1 MDAKVA
7 TCMFCD
13 GGCVVTAREEG
24 DALRVDPVDPAFP
37 AICPKAR
44 IIDEYRLHP
53 DRLTAPLKRV
63 GPKGSGEFEAIGW
76 DRALDEIAERLG
88 AIIAESGPEALAVSE
103 MPLNHGFGG
112 LTRRL
117 MNCLG
122 SPNYLTALELCMG
135 NTFQVH
141 RAVYGGP
148 TVSDWAQADC
158 VVYFGQ
164 DRDPERWPS
173 EYLRLKA
180 AKQRG
185 AVLIEVDPRTTE
197 TARLADWHLPLR
209 YGTDAAL
216 ALGWI
221 HVIIAEGLYDRTFVE
236 ESCIGFDGLR
246 ERVAPY
252 TPEAVAAICGLDAE
266 AIRCTARIY
275 AGARAAIIPWGATA
289 DMQVNSTALIQ
300 AQCILRAICGF
311 LGVSESVLPPARG
324 VVTNAQVAAFDRLD
338 EGQRAKQL
346 GADRHPLLTSRASAL
361 YREALRRAGV
371 PYEPDILATSHCAVP
386 PAVFAA
392 MRGEGPY
399 RVRAMLSVANN
410 TLMSYA
416 GQPGIGEALQALDL
430 LVVFENWLTPTAQ
443 LADYVLP
450 GDMWAERDILGKPFD
465 VAPLVEANRAFR
477 PPVPGCRSWF
487 AVVKGLADRLG
498 LAADFPW
505 EDERAF
511 FDWRLQPA
519 GCTFRELCDRRVALV
534 EPCVFDGWLTP
545 SGKVELAS
553 SVLEALG
560 CDPLPAFAEPS
571 DPGADGGG
579 YPYLAFAGLR
589 ERPNYNTAL
598 RQISALRRR
607 QPEPCLLINPAD
619 AAREGIAEGDWC
631 AVESAYGSARLMA
644 CLDDAQPPATL
655 RIPHGWW
662 KPELPPGLQTGLAAA
677 GLHNDGLLFPDAE
690 WNLDGPQGLPG
701 LRGSIHVRVA
711 KA

>member
-1 MDAKVA
+1 
-7 TCMFCD
+7 
-13 GGCVVTAREEG
+13 
-24 DALRVDPVDPAFP
+24 
-37 AICPKAR
+37 
-44 IIDEYRLHP
+44 
-53 DRLTAPLKRV
+53 
-63 GPKGSGEFEAIGW
+63 
-76 DRALDEIAERLG
+76 
-88 AIIAESGPEALAVSE
+88 
-103 MPLNHGFGG
+103 
-112 LTRRL
+112 
-117 MNCLG
+117 
-122 SPNYLTALELCMG
+122 
-135 NTFQVH
+135 
-141 RAVYGGP
+141 
-148 TVSDWAQADC
+148 
-158 VVYFGQ
+158 
-164 DRDPERWPS
+164 
-173 EYLRLKA
+173 
-180 AKQRG
+180 
-185 AVLIEVDPRTTE
+185 
-197 TARLADWHLPLR
+197 
-209 YGTDAAL
+209 
-216 ALGWI
+216 
-221 HVIIAEGLYDRTFVE
+221 
-236 ESCIGFDGLR
+236 
-246 ERVAPY
+246 
-252 TPEAVAAICGLDAE
+252 
-266 AIRCTARIY
+266 
-275 AGARAAIIPWGATA
+275 
-289 DMQVNSTALIQ
+289 
-300 AQCILRAICGF
+300 
-311 LGVSESVLPPARG
+311 
-324 VVTNAQVAAFDRLD
+324 
-338 EGQRAKQL
+338 
-346 GADRHPLLTSRASAL
+346 
-361 YREALRRAGV
+361 
-371 PYEPDILATSHCAVP
+371 
-386 PAVFAA
+386 
-392 MRGEGPY
+392 
-399 RVRAMLSVANN
+399 MLSVANN

-505 EDERAF
+505 EDEYAF
-511 FDWRLQPA
+511 FDWRLQPS
-519 GCTFRELCDRRVALV
+519 GCTFRDLCDRRVALV